1 MLTNLLSNAIK
12 FSPRGG
18 RIEVI
23 AEMWEDTVRVAVRDH
38 GEGIAAQDLSKL
50 FRKFSQI
57 DSSATRRAGGTG
69 LGLVICR
76 GIVRAARRQDL
87 GREHGR
93 SGQHVLLHATGLGA
107 PRART
112 GQPTLIGATMGPGRR
127 RKTGP
132 RALVPDPRVLLIES
146 LDAAGAAPA
155 DAVLRARA
163 LEQAG
168 GSVVAAAVGPRTR
181 LLGTTTV
188 PLLHDRSALRELVSR
203 TPHDRMIVAS
213 AERGGGIVA
222 GWLASRRGLRWWPS
236 GVGEGWRSR
245 FRPTRTADHLLPVES
260 STTEPWGF
268 QGLDGAVIDRS
279 GPNRR
284 LSLWDGDYVLAPA
297 GLAGAAGM
305 EALKAFAAVAA
316 ERDELDLVVLA
327 HPDPEWSARA
337 RRLGIG
343 QRVHFAG
350 VSPRDAERVWSA
362 AAAAIV
368 IATDGAIS
376 GGLMLRMLDS
386 AGPLVVLSAGET
398 ARVARA
404 WLAGPRR
411 RHPRRRGALRRHGA
425 RTGARSRAE
434 VERAI
439 ETRPARAAR
448 HGVEAFAARLAPV
461 LHDGFEAS
469 RKAA

>member
-1 MLTNLLSNAIK
+1 
-12 FSPRGG
+12 
-18 RIEVI
+18 
-23 AEMWEDTVRVAVRDH
+23 
-38 GEGIAAQDLSKL
+38 
-50 FRKFSQI
+50 
-57 DSSATRRAGGTG
+57 
-69 LGLVICR
+69 
-76 GIVRAARRQDL
+76 
-87 GREHGR
+87 
-93 SGQHVLLHATGLGA
+93 
-107 PRART
+107 
-112 GQPTLIGATMGPGRR
+112 MGPGRR
-127 RKTGP
+127 REDRTESARPGS
-132 RALVPDPRVLLIES
+132 PRVLLIES

-236 GVGEGWRSR
+236 GVGGGWRSR

-386 AGPLVVLSAGET
+386 AGPLVVLGAGET

-404 WLAGPRR
+404 WLADRA
-411 RHPRRRGALRRHGA
+411 GATPGDA
-425 RTGARSRAE
+425 ERSGVTALERALDRVPE

-439 ETRPARAAR
+439 ELGRARAAR